1 MTRIRALSAL
11 GSFVVAATFQIMPTS
26 ASSLEPTPPQFV
38 PRQTAG

>member
-26 ASSLEPTPPQFV
+26 ASSLEPTPPLFV
-38 PRQTAG
+38 TRKTAG